1 MQELG
6 DAELMSREATRIK
19 ALQMLIFANAFWG
32 LSFPATKALAM
43 SQQDSLGLSSWFVA
57 ALCGVYRFALGA
69 LVLLLVSART
79 LPRLTRLDLEQGLG
93 LGLFAGAGILLQVDG
108 MAYTAASTS
117 AFLTQCYCLWIP
129 LWVAW
134 RERRRP
140 PATVF
145 VSCAMVMVGVAV
157 LAKIDWHHLKIG
169 RGEWETIAASVLFT
183 GQILW
188 LERRRY
194 GANDVNHFSLV
205 MFAVMALVCLPV
217 ALLTSGSASDWLRAY
232 GSPSSLG
239 LLAILVLFCTFGGY
253 LLMNHWQRHVTAT
266 QAGLI
271 YCAEPIFAS
280 VFALFLPAWFSA
292 WAVVAYPNE
301 TLTSNLLIG
310 GGLITGA
317 NVLVQLPPL
326 PARRAWAALSV
337 NPRSG
342 RKTGVDD
349 AAPP

>member
-1 MQELG
+1 
-6 DAELMSREATRIK
+6 MSRDATRIK

-43 SQQDSLGLSSWFVA
+43 SQQESLGLSSWFVA
-57 ALCGVYRFALGA
+57 ALCVVYRFALGA

-93 LGLFAGAGILLQVDG
+93 LGLFAGGGILLQVDG

-129 LWVAW
+129 LLVAW
-134 RERRRP
+134 RERRCP

-145 VSCAMVMVGVAV
+145 VSCAMVIVGVAV
-157 LAKIDWHHLKIG
+157 LAKVDWQHLRIG

-188 LERRRY
+188 LERPRY
-194 GANDVNHFSLV
+194 GANEVNHFSLV

-217 ALLTSGSASDWLRAY
+217 ALLTTGRASDWLRAY
-232 GSPSSLG
+232 SAPSSLG
-239 LLAILVLFCTFGGY
+239 LLGILVLFCTFGGY
-253 LLMNHWQRHVTAT
+253 MLMNHWQRHVSAT

-271 YCAEPIFAS
+271 YCIEPIFAS

-292 WAVVAYPNE
+292 WAAVGYLNE
-301 TLTSNLLIG
+301 TVTANLIIG
-310 GGLITGA
+310 GGLITAA
-317 NVLVQLPPL
+317 NVLIQLPAST
-326 PARRAWAALSV
+326 ARRWLTELSV
-337 NPRSG
+337 NPRFG
-342 RKTGVDD
+342 RKTGRVDD